1 MNYRE
6 SMAREL
12 EGMVRGI
19 HKLVPAGLKEDVIC
33 AAARMIRNPE
43 SLLMDIESIENAAHD
58 PIWLETKS
66 SSGEIRLKPAIVRCI
81 ACDDDA
87 RMVIK
92 VVTESELSKTLQL
105 YEMGFTWRAWEGA
118 RPTDDMRMEIPWRS
132 LGEQE
137 KVPDQDAIEE

>member
-19 HKLVPAGLKEDVIC
+19 HKLVPAGFKEDVIC

-43 SLLMDIESIENAAHD
+43 SLLMDIESVVNADHD

-66 SSGEIRLKPAIVRCI
+66 SSGEIRLKPAIVRGV
-81 ACDDDA
+81 ASDDDG

-92 VVTESELSKTLQL
+92 VVTESELSKKLRMC
-105 YEMGFTWRAWEGA
+105 EMGYTWRAWEGA
-118 RPTDDMRMEIPWRS
+118 RPMDDLRMEIPWS
-132 LGEQE
+132 HPEQA
-137 KVPDQDAIEE
+137 KSPDQGAVEE

>member
-19 HKLVPAGLKEDVIC
+19 HKLVPAGFHEDVVC

-43 SLLMDIESIENAAHD
+43 SLLMDIESMENAAHD

-66 SSGEIRLKPAIVRCI
+66 SSGEIRLKPAIVRSV
-81 ACDDDA
+81 AYDDDG
-87 RMVIK
+87 RIVIK

-105 YEMGFTWRAWEGA
+105 YEMGYTWRAWEGA
-118 RPTDDMRMEIPWRS
+118 RPMDDLRMEIPWRS
-132 LGEQE
+132 LPEQE
-137 KVPDQDAIEE
+137 KAPGQDTVEE